1 MTRCMPSRSPACSSA
16 RPERCFNKGNRWT
29 DANAAKAER
38 APDRTVEIG
47 STEFG
52 RLVDELA
59 ADNRQGLLALRGEL
73 LLEHRGQIVL
83 VR

>member
-1 MTRCMPSRSPACSSA
+1 MDATVELIGLGRTA
-16 RPERCFNKGNRWT
+16 KT
-29 DANAAKAER
+29 DRRGRFALGSV
-38 APDRTVEIG
+38 APDRTIEIG
-47 STEFG
+47 SAEFG

-83 VR
+83 IR

>member
-1 MTRCMPSRSPACSSA
+1 MFEPDQLSR
-16 RPERCFNKGNRWT
+16 
-29 DANAAKAER
+29 DALSRMRSK
-38 APDRTVEIG
+38 TVEIG
-47 STEFG
+47 STEFS